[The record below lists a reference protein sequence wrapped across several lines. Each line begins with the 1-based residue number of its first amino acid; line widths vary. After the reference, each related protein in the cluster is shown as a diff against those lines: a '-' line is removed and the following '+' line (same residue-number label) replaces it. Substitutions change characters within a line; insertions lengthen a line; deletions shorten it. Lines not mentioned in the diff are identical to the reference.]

1 MASELISQYI
11 ARLPE
16 TQTGASSLRRLSAA
30 RVAGCFRDLEIAS
43 AFQPVFHADGS
54 VFGHTARVR
63 CQGSGGA
70 TPSPRKF
77 FELARGD
84 SELVR
89 LDRLCRTV
97 HAINYFVRAPAGRA
111 LILTVDPRLLAGVP
125 DQHGSAFERVLT
137 SLGIATDRVIIEIPA
152 AANGNPALVA
162 HVVANYHFRR
172 YRVAVH
178 YEGDAGWLATLAHLR
193 AAFVIVPFVEGRADI
208 LRTSLSA
215 ARATGGCVLVTKLE
229 SAASLAAAREA
240 AADLFQGLG
249 LAGPGPDPIDSGRE
263 ETGSTGTL
271 PADRN

>member
-1 MASELISQYI
+1 
-11 ARLPE
+11 
-16 TQTGASSLRRLSAA
+16 
-30 RVAGCFRDLEIAS
+30 
-43 AFQPVFHADGS
+43 
-54 VFGHTARVR
+54 
-63 CQGSGGA
+63 
-70 TPSPRKF
+70 
-77 FELARGD
+77 
-84 SELVR
+84 
-89 LDRLCRTV
+89 
-97 HAINYFVRAPAGRA
+97 
-111 LILTVDPRLLAGVP
+111 
-125 DQHGSAFERVLT
+125 
-137 SLGIATDRVIIEIPA
+137 
-152 AANGNPALVA
+152 
-162 HVVANYHFRR
+162 
-172 YRVAVH
+172 VH